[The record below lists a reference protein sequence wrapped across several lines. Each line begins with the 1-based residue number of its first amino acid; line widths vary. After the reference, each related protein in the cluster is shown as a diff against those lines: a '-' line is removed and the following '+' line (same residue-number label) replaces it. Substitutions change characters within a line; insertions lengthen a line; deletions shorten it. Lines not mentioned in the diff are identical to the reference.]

1 MKIYHEVAG
10 VGVETE
16 IPILP
21 QKTPVFEAKI
31 RSFVDACKTGGKAPI
46 PTSEIVYNQAIID
59 GIAKSAEL
67 GREIEIVIPEI

>member
-16 IPILP
+16 IPTLN
-21 QKTPVFEAKI
+21 QETPLFEAKI
-31 RSFVDACKTGGKAPI
+31 RSFVDACKNGTKAPI

-59 GIAKSAEL
+59 GIAKSAAI
-67 GREIEIVIPEI
+67 GREVEIVIPEI